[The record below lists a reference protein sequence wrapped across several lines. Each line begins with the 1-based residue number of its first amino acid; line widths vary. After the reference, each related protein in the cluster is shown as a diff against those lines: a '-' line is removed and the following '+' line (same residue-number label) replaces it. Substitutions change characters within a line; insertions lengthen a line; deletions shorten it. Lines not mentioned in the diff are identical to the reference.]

1 MNGSIASSS
10 PLKCA
15 DTDGAAQGA
24 VRCDEFVREAEL
36 NPWLDVSYLTKKR
49 KRAMAIIKELR
60 CQDNLIKHHT
70 SSGRQ
75 RC

>member
-10 PLKCA
+10 PLKCS
-15 DTDGAAQGA
+15 DTDGAGAASVGA

-49 KRAMAIIKELR
+49 KRAMAIIKEIR
-60 CQDNLIKHHT
+60 CQDNLT
-70 SSGRQ
+70 
-75 RC
+75 